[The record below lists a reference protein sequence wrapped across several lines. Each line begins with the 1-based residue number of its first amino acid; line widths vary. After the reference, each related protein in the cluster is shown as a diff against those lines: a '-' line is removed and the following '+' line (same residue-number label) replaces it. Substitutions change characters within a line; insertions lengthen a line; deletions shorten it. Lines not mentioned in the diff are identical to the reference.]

1 MEKICTDKG
10 KQVIGYRGGWRGA
23 SERHQRIGAEFIA
36 LGMDFYSSITSFRS
50 ILCTR
55 LPIVC
60 RSVRRPFLSHRA
72 REVGKYLCTTDSTVP
87 VHIGQ
92 RRHFSHLISRDLFS
106 ASQQAEE
113 CYLGLVQAFFCCP
126 FMFMLGHVNG
136 SLNYNLLDL

>member
-10 KQVIGYRGGWRGA
+10 NQVIGYRGGWRGA

-72 REVGKYLCTTDSTVP
+72 REVSTYVLQCQRCQCTSDRGDIFPISSRGTSSPPASRGMLFASCAGILLLSFYVY
-87 VHIGQ
+87 VRQ
-92 RRHFSHLISRDLFS
+92 RKWIIKL
-106 ASQQAEE
+106 
-113 CYLGLVQAFFCCP
+113 
-126 FMFMLGHVNG
+126 
-136 SLNYNLLDL
+136 